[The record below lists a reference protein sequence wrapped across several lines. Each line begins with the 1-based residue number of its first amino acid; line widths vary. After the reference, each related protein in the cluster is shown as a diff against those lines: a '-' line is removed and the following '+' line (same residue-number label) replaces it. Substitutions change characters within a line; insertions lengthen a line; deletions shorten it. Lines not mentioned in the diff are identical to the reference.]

1 MVILYQSYLAQ
12 ARSTEV
18 VARGNY
24 FKAKA
29 ALDRSIGENLTVN
42 HIEFEDA
49 FKGVVRNAPARIP

>member
-24 FKAKA
+24 FKARA
-29 ALDRSIGENLTVN
+29 ALDRSLGSN
-42 HIEFEDA
+42 IEKYNISMNDA
-49 FKGVVRNAPARIP
+49 FQGRLK